1 MSQEENITK
10 LLLKADDKLRKQYET
25 LVRELIAATGEAPK
39 NVSSDELFSIAKH
52 CPRAAKEKI
61 DRLLNEYCA
70 QMTAT
75 IQAGITQAIL
85 LSSNTSQM
93 AFSEMTRFDEDDV
106 KSWRKTTAE
115 AFREQRLHN
124 MGGLDLST
132 SVWNYTQ
139 QTKAEFELAMSQSIE
154 DALKNGNSAEQLG
167 RAVRDKLN
175 NPNMMYRRYH
185 LKKLMSDGTKKDV
198 VEWRRRVIGQ
208 DGKVRFVKEDLEKV
222 GRGVYR
228 SARQNGLR
236 LAMTEI
242 NMAYN
247 YANCK
252 RWSEEPFVLGI
263 RIRLSKNHPLTDIC
277 DELQGDYPS
286 DFVFTG
292 WHPRCRCSMSSILMD
307 RNSEEWK
314 KLRAMSDAEYNR
326 YVSPNRV
333 KDYPKVFKNWCKSN
347 KEKLFDA
354 AKRNKLPYFVREN
367 RAQVE
372 RFSGMRLGDNYAQ
385 QIDYS
390 LSSNLVKIDASVLPK
405 EMMTNEQVKKVLYSF
420 IDNNSTFFP
429 KPIRDIVFSCDKVAG
444 TERLRNGFKF
454 YFSNKEINGFNMMKE
469 LKGAFHSIA
478 NNKEMTLMQE
488 TAMET
493 VWHEFLHCHSK
504 AWKNGRVSSAVPLME
519 TLNEFYARQTYPQF
533 VAKFGGRATH
543 YKEIRKSG
551 IGYYSNSVNFQTLL
565 KHFGIG
571 QGVAAKKI
579 GKMLDDTYYDDFLD
593 VSFERIFRNKLS
605 KEDFSFLCSYINMP
619 HKEFAEFLKLV

>member
-93 AFSEMTRFDEDDV
+93 AFNGMTRFDEDDV

-167 RAVRDKLN
+167 RAVREKLN
-175 NPNMMYRRYH
+175 NPDMMYRRYH

-208 DGKVRFVKEDLEKV
+208 DGKVRFIKEDLEKV

-314 KLRAMSDAEYNR
+314 KLRAMSEDEYKR
-326 YVSPNRV
+326 YVSPN
-333 KDYPKVFKNWCKSN
+333 KIKGFPSVFNKWCRDN
-347 KEKLFDA
+347 EEKLNKA
-354 AKRNKLPYFVREN
+354 RKNNKLPYFVKENQAQIGKLLGWRNVQYEINQRKFQGYLNDQNYTNVKFNHENGAFMATHREHN
-367 RAQVE
+367 LDRKKGWYETDVQKIAFDNGYSVILQKEDHTVKNMKNVEGTWNGKRFEIAAAETGTANNILRALKHCATKPNCAV
-372 RFSGMRLGDNYAQ
+372 A
-385 QIDYS
+385 
-390 LSSNLVKIDASVLPK
+390 VV
-405 EMMTNEQVKKVLYSF
+405 
-420 IDNNSTFFP
+420 FFP
-429 KPIRDIVFSCDKVAG
+429 ENYNNYDNIDLAIS
-444 TERLRNGFKF
+444 KF
-454 YFSNKEINGFNMMKE
+454 YGLKNTTQWKLFQEVYFLNKG
-469 LKGAFHSIA
+469 SII
-478 NNKEMTLMQE
+478 KRHHPT
-488 TAMET
+488 
-493 VWHEFLHCHSK
+493 
-504 AWKNGRVSSAVPLME
+504 
-519 TLNEFYARQTYPQF
+519 
-533 VAKFGGRATH
+533 
-543 YKEIRKSG
+543 
-551 IGYYSNSVNFQTLL
+551 
-565 KHFGIG
+565 
-571 QGVAAKKI
+571 
-579 GKMLDDTYYDDFLD
+579 
-593 VSFERIFRNKLS
+593 
-605 KEDFSFLCSYINMP
+605 
-619 HKEFAEFLKLV
+619 

>member
-61 DRLLNEYCA
+61 DRLLNEYFA

-93 AFSEMTRFDEDDV
+93 AFNGMTRFDEDDV

-167 RAVRDKLN
+167 RAVREKLN
-175 NPNMMYRRYH
+175 NPDMMYRRYH
-185 LKKLMSDGTKKDV
+185 LKKLMSDGTKRDV

-242 NMAYN
+242 NMA
-247 YANCK
+247 
-252 RWSEEPFVLGI
+252 LHI
-263 RIRLSKNHPLTDIC
+263 LS
-277 DELQGDYPS
+277 
-286 DFVFTG
+286 
-292 WHPRCRCSMSSILMD
+292 
-307 RNSEEWK
+307 
-314 KLRAMSDAEYNR
+314 
-326 YVSPNRV
+326 
-333 KDYPKVFKNWCKSN
+333 
-347 KEKLFDA
+347 
-354 AKRNKLPYFVREN
+354 
-367 RAQVE
+367 
-372 RFSGMRLGDNYAQ
+372 
-385 QIDYS
+385 
-390 LSSNLVKIDASVLPK
+390 
-405 EMMTNEQVKKVLYSF
+405 
-420 IDNNSTFFP
+420 
-429 KPIRDIVFSCDKVAG
+429 
-444 TERLRNGFKF
+444 
-454 YFSNKEINGFNMMKE
+454 
-469 LKGAFHSIA
+469 
-478 NNKEMTLMQE
+478 
-488 TAMET
+488 
-493 VWHEFLHCHSK
+493 
-504 AWKNGRVSSAVPLME
+504 
-519 TLNEFYARQTYPQF
+519 
-533 VAKFGGRATH
+533 
-543 YKEIRKSG
+543 
-551 IGYYSNSVNFQTLL
+551 
-565 KHFGIG
+565 
-571 QGVAAKKI
+571 
-579 GKMLDDTYYDDFLD
+579 
-593 VSFERIFRNKLS
+593 
-605 KEDFSFLCSYINMP
+605 
-619 HKEFAEFLKLV
+619 

>member
-1 MSQEENITK
+1 
-10 LLLKADDKLRKQYET
+10 
-25 LVRELIAATGEAPK
+25 
-39 NVSSDELFSIAKH
+39 
-52 CPRAAKEKI
+52 
-61 DRLLNEYCA
+61 
-70 QMTAT
+70 
-75 IQAGITQAIL
+75 
-85 LSSNTSQM
+85 
-93 AFSEMTRFDEDDV
+93 
-106 KSWRKTTAE
+106 
-115 AFREQRLHN
+115 
-124 MGGLDLST
+124 
-132 SVWNYTQ
+132 
-139 QTKAEFELAMSQSIE
+139 
-154 DALKNGNSAEQLG
+154 
-167 RAVRDKLN
+167 
-175 NPNMMYRRYH
+175 
-185 LKKLMSDGTKKDV
+185 
-198 VEWRRRVIGQ
+198 
-208 DGKVRFVKEDLEKV
+208 
-222 GRGVYR
+222 
-228 SARQNGLR
+228 
-236 LAMTEI
+236 
-242 NMAYN
+242 
-247 YANCK
+247 
-252 RWSEEPFVLGI
+252 
-263 RIRLSKNHPLTDIC
+263 
-277 DELQGDYPS
+277 
-286 DFVFTG
+286 
-292 WHPRCRCSMSSILMD
+292 
-307 RNSEEWK
+307 
-314 KLRAMSDAEYNR
+314 MSDAEYNR

-333 KDYPKVFKNWCKSN
+333 KDYPKVFKKWCKSN

-390 LSSNLVKIDASVLPK
+390 LSSNLIKIDASVLPK
-405 EMMTNEQVKKVLYSF
+405 EMMTNEQVKKVLFAF

-429 KPIRDIVFSCDKVAG
+429 KPIKDIVFSCDKVAG

-493 VWHEFLHCHSK
+493 VWHELLHCHSK
-504 AWKNGRVSSAVPLME
+504 AWENGRVSSAVPLME

-543 YKEIRKSG
+543 HKEIRKNG

-579 GKMLDDTYYDDFLD
+579 GKMLDDTYYDNFLD